1 VLVVVEG
8 HLASLLEGVGLR
20 YLVAE
25 TRWVGGHGLVAAV
38 VVVNSGRL
46 LEGVGFRHRFVVTH
60 RASFSPSGVALAGG
74 RRLGKDPGRMF
85 EPPAP
90 REDPFCPAPRDP
102 PALGGSLSLP
112 APSTQAL
119 LP

>member
-25 TRWVGGHGLVAAV
+25 TRWGGGHGLVAALV
-38 VVVNSGRL
+38 VDSGRL

-60 RASFSPSGVALAGG
+60 RASLSPSGAALAGG
-74 RRLGKDPGRMF
+74 LRLGKDPGRMF
-85 EPPAP
+85 EPPAH